1 MWNATQAINY
11 EKVAPV
17 PHGKSLGFVNSFL
30 VDTIEFLNRF
40 SNVCDQRLNE
50 VSNSLQKLEVTM
62 AILESKLISI
72 PGLESVTADTVIQT
86 PSNPVT
92 NLNDEAPP
100 MPPPADDDDE
110 VDPVPFIGGD
120 DDNAP
125 PPIEENENRMTN
137 REDPRYAKYFKMQR
151 IGIAEPNIISKMRS
165 EGVDPSILSY
175 VFFCLLHNCKIY
187 NSNL

>member
-1 MWNATQAINY
+1 MWKSTQAINY

-17 PHGKSLGFVNSFL
+17 EHGKTLGFVNNFV

-50 VSNSLQKLEVTM
+50 VSNSLQKLEITM

-86 PSNPVT
+86 PAT
-92 NLNDEAPP
+92 NQIASDEPPP
-100 MPPPADDDDE
+100 MPPPVEDDE
-110 VDPVPFIGGD
+110 VDPVPYLGEPDVDGEIPVP
-120 DDNAP
+120 AP
-125 PPIEENENRMTN
+125 EENRITN

-151 IGIAEPNIISKMRS
+151 IGIAEPNIIAKMKS
-165 EGVDPSILSY
+165 EGIDPSILSY
-175 VFFCLLHNCKIY
+175 VNFNI
-187 NSNL
+187 SV